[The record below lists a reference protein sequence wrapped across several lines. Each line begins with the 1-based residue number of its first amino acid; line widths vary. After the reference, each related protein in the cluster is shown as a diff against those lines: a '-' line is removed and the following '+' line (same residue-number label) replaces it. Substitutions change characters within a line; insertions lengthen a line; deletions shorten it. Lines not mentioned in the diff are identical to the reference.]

1 LTLDIRIRNQVIYPD
16 PPIEFARRDW
26 LDQLEDFMGVI
37 CNLGRVRSSR
47 YEISLQVDA
56 DDVDLTYATLV
67 EELDGSVLA
76 RALIM
81 IEDKIRLV
89 GAYVDKWLGF
99 QALWD
104 LEAESIYIHLGDS
117 LAAWSQLLY
126 DIRQARSTFDTTDT
140 RKDFGVCIVD
150 YTNAQSKVNAKYDAW
165 QKELL
170 SRYGSRLGTSMKESY
185 GSIQKARSDL
195 EIMSIEGGS
204 TAQAVSFITFVQDLN
219 RKVQI
224 WGPDIEQFVIG
235 QKTLERQRYAF
246 APDWLFVD
254 QIQGEWSAFCDI
266 LKRKNDSIKEQ
277 VGEWR
282 LMCSHFGLY

>member
-1 LTLDIRIRNQVIYPD
+1 
-16 PPIEFARRDW
+16 
-26 LDQLEDFMGVI
+26 
-37 CNLGRVRSSR
+37 
-47 YEISLQVDA
+47 
-56 DDVDLTYATLV
+56 
-67 EELDGSVLA
+67 
-76 RALIM
+76 M